1 MEEVLEVD
9 LVLGEGRRAVGA
21 VHLDQPA
28 RQVHAHLLVLE
39 VVERELL
46 LARLQDVPQVLHP
59 HLPPALPPL
68 LPPDRTRTRR
78 RTSTAA
84 VTPNFKFRFAFL
96 SLQTPNS
103 NLQNAL

>member
-1 MEEVLEVD
+1 
-9 LVLGEGRRAVGA
+9 
-21 VHLDQPA
+21 
-28 RQVHAHLLVLE
+28 

-84 VTPNFKFRFAFL
+84 AAAVTPNFKFRFAFL

-103 NLQNAL
+103 NLQNALWDKGKTGGGAFLRVRLLNP